1 MMSEEEK
8 NLITLDGY
16 DASFRFPERV
26 SVKTALKYWSIV
38 TAAMNTDSRLLKQW
52 EACVQ
57 CGFLEDWQCE
67 RFPDPT
73 IPLDEVAEENEMYVS
88 QVIMVA
94 VARCQTFMMRTRSV
108 EKN

>member
-1 MMSEEEK
+1 MSEEDT
-8 NLITLDGY
+8 NLVILEGY

-26 SVKTALKYWSIV
+26 SVKTALTYWSIV
-38 TAAMNTDSRLLKQW
+38 TAAMGTEMRLLKQW

-57 CGFLEDWQCE
+57 CGFLQDWECE
-67 RFPDPT
+67 RFPDPRT
-73 IPLDEVAEENEMYVS
+73 PLDEVPEEDEMYVS

>member
-1 MMSEEEK
+1 MSEEDK
-8 NLITLDGY
+8 NLVTLEGY

-38 TAAMNTDSRLLKQW
+38 TAAMNTEYRLLRQW

-57 CGFLEDWQCE
+57 CGFLQDWDCE
-67 RFPDPT
+67 RFPDPK
-73 IPLDEVAEENEMYVS
+73 IPLEKVPEDDEMYVS
-88 QVIMVA
+88 QVIMVVA
-94 VARCQTFMMRTRSV
+94 ARCQNFMMNTRSV